1 MLGGSLV
8 QVRPIRFD
16 ARGVVLGVDN
26 AFDESKFTEPEVRAF
41 LLAELAAHFGRNVD
55 LDLQRIARGSTE
67 APMSLS
73 GQEDLARA
81 ERRRGKAEDARSR
94 RAVLDALDALGA
106 KIQRVKVVD
115 EE

>member
-16 ARGVVLGVDN
+16 AGGVTLGVEN

-41 LLAELAAHFGRNVD
+41 LLAELAAHFGRTVE
-55 LDLQRIARGSTE
+55 LEVQRVARGTTE

-73 GQEDLARA
+73 GQEDIARA
-81 ERRRGKAEDARSR
+81 ERRRGKSEDARSR

-115 EE
+115 DE